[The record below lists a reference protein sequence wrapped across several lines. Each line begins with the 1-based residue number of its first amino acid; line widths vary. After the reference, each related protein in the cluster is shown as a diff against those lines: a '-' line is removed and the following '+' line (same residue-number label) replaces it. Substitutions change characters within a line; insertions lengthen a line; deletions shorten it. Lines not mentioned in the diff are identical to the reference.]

1 MLTERIKESIRL
13 RFMLVFIGTLL
24 LAGIFTFPAIL
35 ISESQRVMASIE
47 GQLSLDAS
55 KIAALSQRTGLAPR
69 EIADL
74 AQSSAVV
81 IMVYDEG
88 ERPTDSDGSVLELEE
103 GETKLLSWKLGSLPK
118 LAMRV

>member
-1 MLTERIKESIRL
+1 MTCTTQVRMRAIHSRTRRYRAHNDARQLSCL
-13 RFMLVFIGTLL
+13 AMCGTLL

-35 ISESQRVMASIE
+35 ISESQRVMTSIE

-55 KIAALSQRTGLAPR
+55 KIAALSQRTGLMPQ

-88 ERPTDSDGSVLELEE
+88 ERPTDSEP
-103 GETKLLSWKLGSLPK
+103 LP
-118 LAMRV
+118 MD

>member
-35 ISESQRVMASIE
+35 ISESQRVMTSIE

-55 KIAALSQRTGLAPR
+55 KNCRAEPADRAFAAGNCRPGPEQRCRHHG
-69 EIADL
+69 I
-74 AQSSAVV
+74 
-81 IMVYDEG
+81 
-88 ERPTDSDGSVLELEE
+88 
-103 GETKLLSWKLGSLPK
+103 
-118 LAMRV
+118 